1 MKDWMNEWMK
11 TNENKNISLPVYL
24 VEGQSNCNLRLT
36 NRVVCFFKD
45 IIHVGVLGYFK
56 TSHFFL
62 PSLNCVKVVYLFS
75 ERSFKMHNGDHCL
88 PNGSRYSV
96 RQLIL
101 LKCGILCVPLLHKS
115 VSPHVTLDMLKY
127 GEWMINISYM

>member
-88 PNGSRYSV
+88 PNGSQYSV
-96 RQLIL
+96 RQLIFIEMWHFM
-101 LKCGILCVPLLHKS
+101 CPIASQICIPTCNIG
-115 VSPHVTLDMLKY
+115 HVEIWRMND
-127 GEWMINISYM
+127 